1 MNALALKCCAVALIV
16 VTVGCNVGCK
26 CTCDGVKE
34 KQTVT
39 VRAEDISTKVQ
50 IIGRLGQ
57 PIGSLLRIRGKW
69 IAQLSKGVPLHFEV
83 SLINGKELH
92 EKIEI
97 DGELVGPIYSHHKG
111 RGHKPGELW
120 DWRFDDAG
128 TEPWPTPS
136 DG

>member
-97 DGELVGPIYSHHKG
+97 DGGPGWADLLSPQRTRTQAWRVVGLEI
-111 RGHKPGELW
+111 
-120 DWRFDDAG
+120 
-128 TEPWPTPS
+128 
-136 DG
+136 